1 MARIRNTNFEGVVVV
16 SFSKHI
22 FFSTANI
29 ASRFPLNFSFKVSSS
44 PSCCVQGGPSGEAGV
59 ACWLHH
65 FIYVYTYI
73 RVLLTIW
80 TSVHPDFWL
89 LDFGLLVFGFLAFG
103 LLAIS
108 SLDLGLLAFGLLA
121 FRLLAIR
128 ISDHSDFCQLV

>member
-73 RVLLTIW
+73 RVLLTIRFLTSGLRTSGLRISSHLESRPW
-80 TSVHPDFWL
+80 TSGLRASGFQTSGHPDF
-89 LDFGLLVFGFLAFG
+89 
-103 LLAIS
+103 
-108 SLDLGLLAFGLLA
+108 
-121 FRLLAIR
+121 
-128 ISDHSDFCQLV
+128 